1 MRRTLNI
8 LQSVALASGGGGGGG
23 AGGDTTTAAGAAPT
37 TTTTAAAAPSTSSP
51 SANNEEIEAAA
62 VYACTG
68 DPTPEDIEQAA
79 RALLNLEFADAMQVI
94 SSMQRLQGFALVD
107 IVRGLGPLCFRL
119 GGMPQGARAALVSAL
134 ADVEYSLAFGVSERL
149 QLGAVVGAFAEAREA
164 IVEAAK

>member
-23 AGGDTTTAAGAAPT
+23 ARETATAAAT
-37 TTTTAAAAPSTSSP
+37 TTTTTTPPSS
-51 SANNEEIEAAA
+51 EIEASA

-68 DPTPEDIEQAA
+68 DPTPEDIELAA
-79 RALLNLEFADAMQVI
+79 KALLNLEFADALQVI
-94 SSMQRLQGFALVD
+94 ASMQQLQGFALVD

>member
-8 LQSVALASGGGGGGG
+8 LQSVALASGGGGGE
-23 AGGDTTTAAGAAPT
+23 
-37 TTTTAAAAPSTSSP
+37 TTAAAAPATATTAPTTSTSP
-51 SANNEEIEAAA
+51 EIEAAA

-68 DPTPEDIEQAA
+68 DPTPEDIEEAA
-79 RALLNLEFADAMQVI
+79 KALLNLEFSDALEVI
-94 SSMQRLQGFALVD
+94 SKMQQLQGFALVD

-119 GGMPQGARAALVSAL
+119 GGMPQRARAGLVSAL

-164 IVEAAK
+164 IVEAAR

>member
-8 LQSVALASGGGGGGG
+8 LQSVALASGGGGGGETPAEAAA
-23 AGGDTTTAAGAAPT
+23 AGTAAAAAGAAP
-37 TTTTAAAAPSTSSP
+37 PSTST
-51 SANNEEIEAAA
+51 NEIEASA

-79 RALLNLEFADAMQVI
+79 RALLNLEFADALRVVGQMQ
-94 SSMQRLQGFALVD
+94 QLQGFALVD
-107 IVRGLGPLCFRL
+107 IVRGLGPLCFRV
-119 GGMPQGARAALVSAL
+119 GGMPQAARAGLVSAL

>member
-8 LQSVALASGGGGGGG
+8 LQSVALASGGGGES
-23 AGGDTTTAAGAAPT
+23 TAGAAAAAAA
-37 TTTTAAAAPSTSSP
+37 TAAATPSTSAP
-51 SANNEEIEAAA
+51 AHEIDAAA

-79 RALLNLEFADAMQVI
+79 RALMNLEFADAMQVI
-94 SSMQRLQGFALVD
+94 ASMQQLQGFALVD

-119 GGMPQGARAALVSAL
+119 GGMPQRARAALVSAL

-149 QLGAVVGAFAEAREA
+149 QLGTVVGAFAEAREA